1 MTSIYKKPYNYY
13 MRTIN
18 SQTRENK
25 MLKERKLNQ
34 NKKTISLNLQDLKGY
49 NNRPNINLDSIPYRK
64 DYDLNYVS
72 KGIKIQVA
80 KGLEI
85 SIRINEKGF
94 AYIDV
99 HNHLGTWGK
108 SQKVKVK
115 DNSRNLDARTDI
127 VGTKSRSE
135 NCDITVNNFVHK
147 EGVA

>member
-1 MTSIYKKPYNYY
+1 

-34 NKKTISLNLQDLKGY
+34 NKKTISLNLQDRKGTD
-49 NNRPNINLDSIPYRK
+49 NRPNINLDSIPFRK

-72 KGIKIQVA
+72 KGIKIQVT
-80 KGLEI
+80 KGLDI
-85 SIRINEKGF
+85 FVSINEEGY

-99 HNHLGTWGK
+99 HNHLGIYGK
-108 SQKVKVK
+108 SQKVKTK
-115 DNSRNLDARTDI
+115 NSSRNLDERTDI
-127 VGTKSRSE
+127 VGTKSISE
-135 NCDITVNNFVHK
+135 NCDVTVNNFVHK